1 MPFRRPLL
9 RVGAPLSV
17 LLLLTAVACSRPG
30 ADGVELCTQDGR
42 ATVCLRSDNGGPFKV
57 SGNGFEPRSS
67 LGVDLATGAGKMIP
81 VDSQGRIPSEGGV
94 LGFLP
99 GPDAETHVLEGTDG
113 AGTPVTF
120 QVTCSLGDGKR
131 PICRF

>member
-1 MPFRRPLL
+1 MPARRPFL
-9 RVGAPLSV
+9 RVGAPIAVV
-17 LLLLTAVACSRPG
+17 LLVAVGCSSSG
-30 ADGVELCTQDGR
+30 ADGVELCSRDGR

-67 LGVDLATGAGKMIP
+67 LGVDLATGAGRMIP
-81 VDSQGRIPSEGGV
+81 VDNEGRIPSEGGV

-99 GPDAETHVLEGTDG
+99 GPDMETHVLEGTDG
-113 AGTPVTF
+113 AGAPVTF
-120 QVTCSLGDGKR
+120 QVTCSLGDDKR